1 MVKKKRPKKE
11 QTRYLVVQE
20 SVAGGPRTQFD
31 TPEAAYEEAEG
42 LLGGQLRYKN
52 YRPPRRLLVVQIVG
66 GVEFTQSTRR
76 LTVAQIGDREI
87 EIVGLAPRYEG
98 FGDLDD

>member
-1 MVKKKRPKKE
+1 MVKKTRPKKE
-11 QTRYLVVQE
+11 QVLYLVVQE

-42 LLGGQLRYKN
+42 LLSGQVRYKS

-66 GVEFTQSTRR
+66 GVEFTRPTRR
-76 LTVAQIGDREI
+76 LTVGQLDA
-87 EIVGLAPRYEG
+87 APRYEE
-98 FGDLDD
+98 FGDFDD